1 MKFFPFPLIVYTI
14 SVAFGIF
21 IRHYF
26 QLPKVALYIVIAI
39 VFCIWLWSFL
49 NAKKKLIPT
58 SFFGITTLIFCSTLG
73 FSWLDLH
80 QENQYKNHYSHF
92 EKADNQIISAHIL
105 NEYRASA
112 KNKKYQIEITSVD
125 QKQTFG
131 KALFYVPK
139 TNQFTFE
146 PDDQIIF
153 SAQFSPLSKN
163 LNNNSFDYGKYL
175 ENKQIYSVI
184 FFKDSNLLQK
194 GNQKSFRHYLYVT
207 KKKITRIFESYS
219 WKPETLAIVEALILG
234 ERFLLDDSLLKEYQ
248 NAGVMHVLAISG
260 LHVGIL
266 YFVLAFLIKPL
277 KRIKHG
283 KYIQFGIT
291 IVFLWFFAFLTGLSP
306 SISRAVTIFSLAAI
320 GNLLNKTNISYNLV
334 AVSALFLLLLN
345 PSSLFDVGFQLS
357 YAAVLSILIFN
368 PLFSKFKVRKNR
380 IIRYCID
387 LVLVSLAAQIG
398 VLPLSIYYFN
408 QFPTLFLFAN
418 LLVIPMIT
426 LILIGSIA
434 ILIFH
439 WLPALIN
446 NFIASV
452 IDYLV
457 TFLNRYVSWLNQ
469 WDFFRIQ
476 NISFNTLLC
485 VVSYIALISSAFWLY
500 KKNYF
505 RFQLFLSTILSFQ
518 LVYITTVLH
527 HQSQQEFILFNSK
540 QTVLIE
546 KENQKAIA
554 YTNAPDENN
563 RIISD
568 YKKQSFC
575 NEMRIE
581 PLNNTL
587 IVKGKK
593 CLILD
598 SLGIYKTTLKPE
610 IIILTQNCK
619 INLERMIQS
628 VRPKL
633 IIADGSNSY
642 YLLQNWK
649 TTCRKE
655 KIPFHATSEKGLYQF

>member
-21 IRHYF
+21 LRHYF
-26 QLPKVALYIVIAI
+26 QLPKVVLYGVLLATLA
-39 VFCIWLWSFL
+39 IWLWAFL
-49 NAKKKLIPT
+49 KAKKELIPT
-58 SFFGITTLIFCSTLG
+58 SFFGITTLIFCSALG

-80 QENQYKNHYSHF
+80 QENQYQNHYSHF
-92 EKADNQIISAHIL
+92 EKADDQIISAKIL

-112 KNKKYQIEITSVD
+112 KNKKYQIEITTVD

-139 TNQFTFE
+139 TNQLTFE
-146 PDDQIIF
+146 PDDQIVF
-153 SAQFSPLSKN
+153 RSQFSPLPKN

-175 ENKQIYSVI
+175 ENQQIYSVI
-184 FFKDSNLLQK
+184 FFKDSTLLQK
-194 GNQKSFRHYLYVT
+194 ENQKSYRHYLYTT
-207 KKKITRIFESYS
+207 KKKITQIFESYS

-283 KYIQFGIT
+283 KYIQFAIT
-291 IVFLWFFAFLTGLSP
+291 LLFLWFFAFLTGFSP

-345 PSSLFDVGFQLS
+345 PNSLFDVGFQLS

-418 LLVIPMIT
+418 LLVIPLIT
-426 LILIGSIA
+426 LVLIGSIA
-434 ILIFH
+434 ILILH
-439 WLPALIN
+439 WLPNSIN

-452 IDYLV
+452 IDFLV

-485 VVSYIALISSAFWLY
+485 VVSYVALISFVFWLY

-505 RFQLFLSTILSFQ
+505 RFQLFLSAILSFQ
-518 LVYITTVLH
+518 LVYMTTIIE
-527 HQSQQEFILFNSK
+527 HQSQREWILFNSK
-540 QTVLIE
+540 QTILIE
-546 KENQKAIA
+546 KENQKAIV
-554 YTNAPDENN
+554 YTNNPEANE

-568 YKKQSFC
+568 YEKKSFC
-575 NEMRIE
+575 NEINIE
-581 PLNNTL
+581 PLTNTL
-587 IVKGKK
+587 VVKGKK

-598 SLGIYKTTLKPE
+598 SLGIFQTSVKPD
-610 IIILTQNCK
+610 IIVLTQNCK
-619 INLERMIQS
+619 INLERIIQL
-628 VRPKL
+628 VKPEI
-633 IIADGSNSY
+633 IIADGSNSFY
-642 YLLQNWK
+642 RIRQWE

-655 KIPFHATSEKGLYQF
+655 KIPFHATSEKGLYPF

>member
-1 MKFFPFPLIVYTI
+1 M
-14 SVAFGIF
+14 
-21 IRHYF
+21 
-26 QLPKVALYIVIAI
+26 IAT
-39 VFCIWLWSFL
+39 VFCIWFWSFL
-49 NAKKKLIPT
+49 NAKKNLIPT
-58 SFFGITTLIFCSTLG
+58 SFFGITTLIFCSALG

-80 QENQYKNHYSHF
+80 QENQYRNHYSHF
-92 EKADNQIISAHIL
+92 ENEKKQIISAQIL
-105 NEYRASA
+105 KEYRASA

-153 SAQFSPLSKN
+153 RAKFSPLPEN
-163 LNNNSFDYGKYL
+163 LNNNQFDYGKYL
-175 ENKQIYSVI
+175 ENQQIYSVI
-184 FFKDSNLLQK
+184 FLKDSTLLQK
-194 GNQKSFRHYLYVT
+194 GNQMSFRYYLYAT
-207 KKKITRIFESYS
+207 KKKIISIFESYH
-219 WKPETLAIVEALILG
+219 WKPETITIVEALILG
-234 ERFLLDDSLLKEYQ
+234 ERFLLDESLLKEYQ

-277 KRIKHG
+277 KRIKKG
-283 KYIQFGIT
+283 KYIQFTIT
-291 IVFLWFFAFLTGLSP
+291 IIFLWLFAFLTGFSP

-320 GNLLNKTNISYNLV
+320 GDLLNKTNISYNLV
-334 AVSALFLLLLN
+334 AVSGLFLLILN
-345 PSSLFDVGFQLS
+345 PNSLFDVGFQLS

-368 PLFSKFKVRKNR
+368 PFFSYFQVSKNK
-380 IIRYCID
+380 IIRYFID
-387 LVLVSLAAQIG
+387 LILVSLAAQIG

-418 LLVIPMIT
+418 LLVIPLTT
-426 LILIGSIA
+426 LVLIGSIA
-434 ILIFH
+434 ILILH
-439 WLPALIN
+439 WLPSIIN
-446 NFIASV
+446 NFIASI
-452 IDYLV
+452 IDFLV

-485 VVSYIALISSAFWLY
+485 VVSYVVLISFVFWLY

-505 RFQLFLSTILSFQ
+505 RFKLFLSTILSFQ

-527 HQSQQEFILFNSK
+527 RQSQQEFILFNST

-546 KENQKAIA
+546 KENQRAIA
-554 YTNAPDENN
+554 YTNAPDKNN

-568 YKKQSFC
+568 YEKQSFC
-575 NEMRIE
+575 NEISIE
-581 PLNNTL
+581 PLNNALL
-587 IVKGKK
+587 IKNQK

-649 TTCRKE
+649 ATCRKE
-655 KIPFHATSEKGLYQF
+655 KIPFHATSEKGLYKF